1 MGIFVRS
8 DIWRSAAMLWD
19 GDAVL
24 SPAAPEETAGYQQA
38 RKGAGQNG
46 PLPEGAPYEPVP
58 IYTDSA
64 ENTLLNI
71 KKSCR
76 F

>member
-8 DIWRSAAMLWD
+8 DIKRSAAMLWN

-24 SPAAPEETAGYQQA
+24 SPAAPAETAGYQQA
-38 RKGAGQNG
+38 PVAAQKQAAAGRG
-46 PLPEGAPYEPVP
+46 SIRTRPYILTVP
-58 IYTDSA
+58 KTHCKH
-64 ENTLLNI
+64 